1 MSKEQ
6 LIDEIRRLNRTAD
19 GQFLVHFKLEAL
31 EQYLKRLSLTSGGR
45 GRASVWVR
53 TGASPAV
60 VARLH

>member
-19 GQFLVHFKLEAL
+19 SQFLVHFKPEMLE
-31 EQYLKRLSLTSGGR
+31 EYLKRLALTVSAR

-53 TGASPAV
+53 TGISPAV
-60 VARLH
+60 VTRVH